1 MCRGGWTSVR
11 RPSVSRA
18 FRKIEIAAA
27 VAADCEAFDRNY
39 EKMLLKFEIFVAPF
53 ETAVR
58 QFQVVAGDVV
68 RAPRKVAW
76 DP

>member
-1 MCRGGWTSVR
+1 MCRGGWTSAP
-11 RPSVSRA
+11 RPSVFRG
-18 FRKIEIAAA
+18 FRKIELADA
-27 VAADCEAFDRNY
+27 VAADSEAFDRNY